1 MKQLSENKM
10 ALCNLVSTF
19 TVTGISVLTA
29 PIFTRMLDTSA
40 FGLVSIFGA
49 WAQVLSVF
57 IGFEGRGSIGPA
69 KANLA
74 EEEQR
79 PYQASVALLTL
90 CNSLLFFA
98 IFLLFRENIAEVSKL
113 PSYLVLLL
121 VAQCFGSAMI
131 SLLNSIYTFNKMAQA
146 NLLISIGVS
155 IASVVIS
162 LALILPTDNQAFRAI
177 GRILGFLV
185 PPLLIG
191 IAACIVF
198 LIKEVRR
205 IKLKYWKFCL
215 VLSVPLMLHGLAGA
229 AMAQIGRISIQQYF
243 DDSLVG
249 IYSIGITVAS
259 FVGMVQSATNN
270 AFMPFMFDDLAGK
283 NPENIKVQR
292 FCNYIIFFTLGTAS
306 FLFVTPELLKVF
318 APENYWNVI
327 PIIPIL
333 IVGHFCSFLYTFPVN
348 YEFFVMKTAFIGI
361 GTSAAAIISVVS
373 AIALVPQLGMLG
385 AALSTTI
392 AYFFLFVFHFLLSRF
407 RYGDWNYPARW
418 FVLSLT
424 VVVGIALLETLLL
437 DFVLIRWALGLV
449 LLGALGA
456 RLWKTKRIF

>member
-1 MKQLSENKM
+1 
-10 ALCNLVSTF
+10 
-19 TVTGISVLTA
+19 
-29 PIFTRMLDTSA
+29 MLWRRRWRSA
-40 FGLVSIFGA
+40 
-49 WAQVLSVF
+49 
-57 IGFEGRGSIGPA
+57 GS
-69 KANLA
+69 
-74 EEEQR
+74 
-79 PYQASVALLTL
+79 
-90 CNSLLFFA
+90 
-98 IFLLFRENIAEVSKL
+98 
-113 PSYLVLLL
+113 
-121 VAQCFGSAMI
+121 
-131 SLLNSIYTFNKMAQA
+131 
-146 NLLISIGVS
+146 
-155 IASVVIS
+155 
-162 LALILPTDNQAFRAI
+162 
-177 GRILGFLV
+177 LV
-185 PPLLIG
+185 P
-191 IAACIVF
+191 
-198 LIKEVRR
+198 
-205 IKLKYWKFCL
+205 
-215 VLSVPLMLHGLAGA
+215 
-229 AMAQIGRISIQQYF
+229 
-243 DDSLVG
+243 
-249 IYSIGITVAS
+249 
-259 FVGMVQSATNN
+259 
-270 AFMPFMFDDLAGK
+270 
-283 NPENIKVQR
+283 

>member
-1 MKQLSENKM
+1 M

-19 TVTGISVLTA
+19 IVTGISVITA
-29 PIFTRMLDTSA
+29 PIFTRLLDTSA

-49 WAQVLSVF
+49 WAQVLGVF
-57 IGFEGRGSIGPA
+57 VGFEGRGSIGPA
-69 KANLA
+69 KANLP

-90 CNSLLFFA
+90 CNSMLFFV
-98 IFLLFRENIAEVSKL
+98 IFLLWRENIAELSKL
-113 PSYLVLLL
+113 PSYLAPLL
-121 VAQCFGSAMI
+121 VVQCFGSAMI

-146 NLLISIGVS
+146 NLLISVSVS
-155 IASVVIS
+155 IASVILS
-162 LALILPTDNQAFRAI
+162 LALILPTDNQAFRAT
-177 GRILGFLV
+177 GRILGFLI

-191 IAACIVF
+191 VVACIVF
-198 LIKEVRR
+198 LLKEVRR

-215 VLSVPLMLHGLAGA
+215 VLTVPLMLHGLAGT
-229 AMAQIGRISIQQYF
+229 AMAQIGRISIQQNF
-243 DDSLVG
+243 DDSLAG

-259 FVGMVQSATNN
+259 FVSMIQSATNS

-283 NPENIKVQR
+283 NPEGIKVQR
-292 FCNYIIFFTLGTAS
+292 FRNYVVFFMLGTAA

-318 APENYWNVI
+318 APESYWGVI

-333 IVGHFCSFLYTFPVN
+333 IVGHYCSFLYTFPVN

-361 GTSAAAIISVVS
+361 GTTAAAIISVLS
-373 AIALVPQLGMLG
+373 AIVLVPQLGMLG

-392 AYFFLFVFHFLLSRF
+392 AYFFLFIFHFLLARF
-407 RYGDWNYPARW
+407 RYGDRNYPARW
-418 FVLSLT
+418 FALSLT
-424 VVVGIALLETLLL
+424 LVTGIALLETLLL
-437 DFVLIRWALGLV
+437 DFVLLRWIFGLAFLAAL
-449 LLGALGA
+449 AA